1 VEEPE
6 HQEGAAASSRRGEA
20 AWKDN
25 LERIA
30 ERNAKAKKEGKQR
43 RQAYERQ
50 KDEAR
55 RRRELR
61 QLADL
66 PGRRAND

>member
-1 VEEPE
+1 VEDPE
-6 HQEGAAASSRRGEA
+6 HQAESPSPSRRGEA

-43 RQAYERQ
+43 REAYERQ
-50 KDEAR
+50 KDDAR

-66 PGRRAND
+66 PGRRADD

>member
-1 VEEPE
+1 MGAPDDQGEPRP
-6 HQEGAAASSRRGEA
+6 SRRGEA

-30 ERNAKAKKEGKQR
+30 ERNAKVKKEGMEQR
-43 RQAYERQ
+43 KAYERQ

-55 RRRELR
+55 RVRELR

-66 PGRRAND
+66 SRRPGID

>member
-1 VEEPE
+1 VEDPE
-6 HQEGAAASSRRGEA
+6 HQDDAAPPSRRGEA

-30 ERNAKAKKEGKQR
+30 ERNAKAKKEGKQQR
-43 RQAYERQ
+43 EAYERQ

-66 PGRRAND
+66 PGRRVND